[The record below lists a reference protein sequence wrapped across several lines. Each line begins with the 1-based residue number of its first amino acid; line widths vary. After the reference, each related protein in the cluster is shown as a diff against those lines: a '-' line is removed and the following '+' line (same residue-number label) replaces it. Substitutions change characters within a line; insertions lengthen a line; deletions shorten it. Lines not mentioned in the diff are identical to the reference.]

1 MRIYKAFVDFEKEE
15 QYLNNMAK
23 QGYAFKKCSV
33 IGMYYFANDEKKD
46 LNYRIDFRTFKKKE
60 DFEEY
65 ILLFEDFGWK
75 HVDGTKNSGSQYFLS
90 MDSHANNE
98 IFSSKESFAARH
110 KSLYE
115 ICSMTFITM
124 AMYVFVILMTNDFK
138 LSNLGFL
145 TPGIWEKTGAD
156 LVRSVLFEFP
166 FVFMRIGFPI
176 LMAFIGL
183 IYGIWAYKAKMLYKR
198 KL

>member
-1 MRIYKAFVDFEKEE
+1 
-15 QYLNNMAK
+15 
-23 QGYAFKKCSV
+23 
-33 IGMYYFANDEKKD
+33 
-46 LNYRIDFRTFKKKE
+46 
-60 DFEEY
+60 
-65 ILLFEDFGWK
+65 
-75 HVDGTKNSGSQYFLS
+75 
-90 MDSHANNE
+90 
-98 IFSSKESFAARH
+98 
-110 KSLYE
+110 
-115 ICSMTFITM
+115 MTFITM